1 MMHKL
6 FIFEAPDVWT
16 TLAQADKPIILYGMG
31 NGADKVLDEL
41 EKRHIKAAGVM
52 ASDDFCRYQEFR
64 GFTVQKQR
72 DFEEQFRLLGY
83 ASNIDTIPRSPFGD
97 SSLSQREPNDF
108 IIALCFGSSL
118 PDVMAHIRHVAEQ
131 HKLLVPNIPVAGEAI
146 MDDRFIAQYR
156 QEIEH
161 AYSLLADEQ
170 SRKVFK
176 GALDFYYTGE
186 LKYLDRI
193 ESDKDEVFANILRL
207 REERYLDLG
216 AYRGDT
222 VDEFLHYTD
231 GYRSITAVE
240 PNPKNYKKLCE
251 HIGTIENTT
260 ALNAGIADRVGT
272 MTISKK
278 AGRMP
283 VLGDTNGVEI
293 PVTTVDMI
301 DCSPTYI
308 KIDIE
313 GMEPQMLSGA
323 KQTLR
328 ALKPKLNLAAYHRT
342 EDFFSLILQLHE
354 INPDYRIYL
363 RKHPYIPCWD
373 LNIYAV

>member
-6 FIFEAPDVWT
+6 FIFEATDVWT

-52 ASDDFCRYQEFR
+52 ASDDFCRYQEYR

-83 ASNIDTIPRSPFGD
+83 ASNIDTIPQSPFGD

-131 HKLLVPNIPVAGEAI
+131 HKLLVPNIPVAGESI

-156 QEIEH
+156 QEIKH

-186 LKYLDRI
+186 LKYLDMI

-251 HIGTIENTT
+251 HIGTIEYAT

-313 GMEPQMLSGA
+313 GMESQMLTGA

-328 ALKPKLNLAAYHRT
+328 ALEPKLNLAAYHRT
-342 EDFFSLILQLHE
+342 EDFFSLINRLHE

>member
-16 TLAQADKPIILYGMG
+16 ALAQADKPIILYGMG

-52 ASDDFCRYQEFR
+52 ASDDFCRYQKFR

-83 ASNIDTIPRSPFGD
+83 ASNIDTIPQSPFGD

-118 PDVMAHIRHVAEQ
+118 PDVMEHIRHVAKR
-131 HKLLVPNIPVAGEAI
+131 HKLLIPNIPVAGENI
-146 MDDRFIAQYR
+146 MDDRFIKRYR
-156 QEIEH
+156 QEIRH

-251 HIGTIENTT
+251 HIGTIENAT

-293 PVTTVDMI
+293 PVTTVDAI
-301 DCSPTYI
+301 GCSPTYI

-328 ALKPKLNLAAYHRT
+328 TLKPKLNLAAYHRT
-342 EDFFSLILQLHE
+342 EDFFLLILQLHE

>member
-1 MMHKL
+1 MMHTL
-6 FIFEAPDVWT
+6 FTFNEPNVWT
-16 TLAQADKPIILYGMG
+16 ALATSDKPIILYGMG

-52 ASDDFCRYQEFR
+52 ASDDFCRYQEYR
-64 GFTVQKQR
+64 GFTVQKQG
-72 DFEEQFRLLGY
+72 DFERQF
-83 ASNIDTIPRSPFGD
+83 D
-97 SSLSQREPNDF
+97 DF
-108 IIALCFGSSL
+108 LIALCFGSSL
-118 PDVMAHIRHVAEQ
+118 PDVMAHVRHVAEQ
-131 HKLLVPNIPVAGEAI
+131 HKLLIPNIPVAGETI
-146 MDDRFIAQYR
+146 MDDRFIAQNR

-161 AYSLLADEQ
+161 AYSLLADEP

-186 LKYLDRI
+186 LKYLDLI
-193 ESDKDEVFANILRL
+193 ESDKDEVFEDILRL

-231 GYRSITAVE
+231 GYQSIIAVE

-251 HIGTIENTT
+251 HIADIGNAT
-260 ALNAGIADRVGT
+260 AINAGIADRVGT

-283 VLGDTNGVEI
+283 VLGDTNGVDI
-293 PVTTVDMI
+293 PVTTVDAI

-308 KIDIE
+308 KVDIE

-323 KQTLR
+323 EHTLR
-328 ALKPKLNLAAYHRT
+328 TLKPKLNLAAYHRT
-342 EDFFSLILQLHE
+342 EDFFTLINHLHE
-354 INPDYRIYL
+354 INPEYQIYL

>member
-1 MMHKL
+1 MDNL
-6 FIFEAPDVWT
+6 FTFSEPNVWT
-16 TLAQADKPIILYGMG
+16 ALTQADKPIILYGMG
-31 NGADKVLDEL
+31 NGADKVLDEF
-41 EKRHIKAAGVM
+41 EKRNIKAAGVM

-64 GFTVQKQR
+64 GFTVQKQG
-72 DFEEQFRLLGY
+72 DFERQF
-83 ASNIDTIPRSPFGD
+83 D
-97 SSLSQREPNDF
+97 DF
-108 IIALCFGSSL
+108 LIALCFGSSL
-118 PDVMAHIRHVAEQ
+118 PDVMAHIRHVAAQ
-131 HKLLVPNIPVAGEAI
+131 HRLLIPNIPVAGENI
-146 MDDRFIAQYR
+146 LDDCFIEAHR
-156 QEIEH
+156 QEIEQ
-161 AYSLLADEQ
+161 AYSLLADER

-176 GALDFYYTGE
+176 GVLDFYYTGE
-186 LKYLDRI
+186 LNALDMI
-193 ESDKDEVFANILRL
+193 ESDKDEVFTNILRL

-251 HIGTIENTT
+251 HIADLGNAT
-260 ALNAGIADRVGT
+260 AIHAGIADRVGT

-293 PVTTVDMI
+293 PVTTVDAI

-313 GMEPQMLSGA
+313 GMEQQMLSGT
-323 KQTLR
+323 KRTLR
-328 ALKPKLNLAAYHRT
+328 TLKPKLNLAAYHRT
-342 EDFFSLILQLHE
+342 EDFFMLINCLHE
-354 INPDYRIYL
+354 LNPEYQIHL

>member
-52 ASDDFCRYQEFR
+52 ASDDFCRYQEYR

-83 ASNIDTIPRSPFGD
+83 ASNIDTIPQSPFGD

-131 HKLLVPNIPVAGEAI
+131 HKLLVPNIPVAGESI

-156 QEIEH
+156 QEIKH

-186 LKYLDRI
+186 LKYLDMI

-231 GYRSITAVE
+231 GYQSIIAVE

-251 HIGTIENTT
+251 HIADIGNAT
-260 ALNAGIADRVGT
+260 ALHAGIAGRAGT

-293 PVTTVDMI
+293 PVTTVDTI

-323 KQTLR
+323 EHTLR
-328 ALKPKLNLAAYHRT
+328 TLKPKLNLAAYHRT
-342 EDFFSLILQLHE
+342 EDFFLLILQLHE

>member
-1 MMHKL
+1 MDNL
-6 FIFEAPDVWT
+6 FTFNEPNVWT
-16 TLAQADKPIILYGMG
+16 ALAESDKPVVLYGMG

-41 EKRHIKAAGVM
+41 EKRNIKAAGVM
-52 ASDDFCRYQEFR
+52 ASDDFCRYQEYR
-64 GFTVQKQR
+64 GFTVQKQS
-72 DFEEQFRLLGY
+72 DFEKQF
-83 ASNIDTIPRSPFGD
+83 D
-97 SSLSQREPNDF
+97 DF
-108 IIALCFGSSL
+108 VIALCFGSSL
-118 PDVMAHIRHVAEQ
+118 PDVTTHIRHVAE
-131 HKLLVPNIPVAGEAI
+131 HHRLLVPNIPVAGKAI

-156 QEIEH
+156 QKIGQ
-161 AYSLLADEQ
+161 AYSLLADDQ

-176 GALDFYYTGE
+176 GALDFCYTGV
-186 LKYLDRI
+186 LKYLDAI
-193 ESDKDEVFANILRL
+193 ESDKDEVFEKILRL
-207 REERYLDLG
+207 KDERYLDLG

-222 VDEFLHYTD
+222 VDEFLHYTN
-231 GYRSITAVE
+231 GYGSITAVE
-240 PNPKNYKKLCE
+240 PNPKNYQKLCK
-251 HIGTIENTT
+251 HIADIPNAT
-260 ALNAGIADRVGT
+260 ALHAGIADRVGT

-283 VLGDTNGVEI
+283 VLGSANGVAI

-313 GMEPQMLSGA
+313 GMEQQMLSGA
-323 KQTLR
+323 EHTLR
-328 ALKPKLNLAAYHRT
+328 TMKPKLNLAAYHRT
-342 EDFFSLILQLHE
+342 EDFFLLINRLHD

>member
-6 FIFEAPDVWT
+6 FIFEMPDVWT
-16 TLAQADKPIILYGMG
+16 TLSQADKPIVLYGMG

-41 EKRHIKAAGVM
+41 EKRKIKAAGVM
-52 ASDDFCRYQEFR
+52 ASDDFCRYQEYR

-72 DFEEQFRLLGY
+72 DFEEQF
-83 ASNIDTIPRSPFGD
+83 D
-97 SSLSQREPNDF
+97 DF
-108 IIALCFGSSL
+108 LIALCFGSSL
-118 PDVMAHIRHVAEQ
+118 PDVMDHIRRVAEQ
-131 HKLLVPNIPVAGEAI
+131 HRLLIPNIPVAGENI
-146 MDDRFIAQYR
+146 MDDRFLARYR
-156 QEIEH
+156 AEIEH

-176 GALDFYYTGE
+176 GPLDFYYTGE
-186 LKYLDRI
+186 LQYLTMI
-193 ESDKDEVFANILRL
+193 ESDKDEVFTDILRL

-222 VDEFLHYTD
+222 VDEFLRYTD
-231 GYRSITAVE
+231 GYESITAVE
-240 PNPKNYKKLCE
+240 PNPKNHKKLCE
-251 HIGTIENTT
+251 HIAAIGNAAAIH
-260 ALNAGIADRVGT
+260 AGIADRVGS
-272 MTISKK
+272 MMISKK

-293 PVTTVDMI
+293 PVTTVDTI

-313 GMEPQMLSGA
+313 GKEQQMLSGA
-323 KQTLR
+323 EHTLR
-328 ALKPKLNLAAYHRT
+328 TMKPKLNLAAYHRT
-342 EDFFSLILQLHE
+342 EDFFTLINRLNE
-354 INPDYRIYL
+354 INPAYRIYL
-363 RKHPYIPCWD
+363 RKHPYIPCWY

>member
-1 MMHKL
+1 MDNL
-6 FIFEAPDVWT
+6 FTFSKPNVWSA
-16 TLAQADKPIILYGMG
+16 LAQADKPIILYGMG
-31 NGADKVLDEL
+31 NGADKVLDEF
-41 EKRHIKAAGVM
+41 EKRNIKAAGVM

-64 GFTVQKQR
+64 GFTVQKQG
-72 DFEEQFRLLGY
+72 DFERQL
-83 ASNIDTIPRSPFGD
+83 D
-97 SSLSQREPNDF
+97 DF
-108 IIALCFGSSL
+108 LIALCFGSSL
-118 PDVMAHIRHVAEQ
+118 PDVMAHIHHVATQ
-131 HKLLVPNIPVAGEAI
+131 HRLLIPNIPVAGENI
-146 MDDRFIAQYR
+146 LDDCFIEAHR
-156 QEIEH
+156 QEIEQ
-161 AYSLLADEQ
+161 AYSLLADER
-170 SRKVFK
+170 SRKVFR

-186 LKYLDRI
+186 LNDLDMI
-193 ESDKDEVFANILRL
+193 ESDKDEVFTNILRL
-207 REERYLDLG
+207 KEERYLDLG

-222 VDEFLHYTD
+222 VDEFLRYTD

-251 HIGTIENTT
+251 HIADLGNAT

-283 VLGDTNGVEI
+283 VLGDTNGIEI
-293 PVTTVDMI
+293 PVTTVDAI

-313 GMEPQMLSGA
+313 GMEQHMLSGA

-328 ALKPKLNLAAYHRT
+328 VLKPKLNLAAYHRT

>member
-1 MMHKL
+1 
-6 FIFEAPDVWT
+6 
-16 TLAQADKPIILYGMG
+16 MG

-41 EKRHIKAAGVM
+41 EKRNIKAAGVM
-52 ASDDFCRYQEFR
+52 ASDDFCRYQEYR
-64 GFTVQKQR
+64 GFTVQKQS
-72 DFEEQFRLLGY
+72 DFEEQFRSLGY
-83 ASNIDTIPRSPFGD
+83 ASNINTIPQSPFGD

-108 IIALCFGSSL
+108 VIALCFGSSL
-118 PDVMAHIRHVAEQ
+118 PDVTAHIRRVAEQ
-131 HKLLVPNIPVAGEAI
+131 HQLLIPNIPVAGENLMTDA
-146 MDDRFIAQYR
+146 FIAEHR
-156 QEIEH
+156 QEIEQ
-161 AYSLLADEQ
+161 AYSLLADEASQ
-170 SRKVFK
+170 IVFK

-193 ESDKDEVFANILRL
+193 ESDKEEVFRKILRL
-207 REERYLDLG
+207 KDERYLDLG

-222 VDEFLHYTD
+222 VDEFLRYTD
-231 GYRSITAVE
+231 GYESITAVE
-240 PNPKNYKKLCE
+240 PNPKNYQKLCE
-251 HIGTIENTT
+251 HIADLEYAT
-260 ALNAGIADRVGT
+260 ALHAGIADRVGT

-293 PVTTVDMI
+293 PVTTVDQI

-313 GMEPQMLSGA
+313 GMEHQMLSGA
-323 KQTLR
+323 AQTLR
-328 ALKPKLNLAAYHRT
+328 TMKPKLNLAAYHRT
-342 EDFFSLILQLHE
+342 EDFFSLILRLHE
-354 INPDYRIYL
+354 IDPDYRIYL

>member
-1 MMHKL
+1 MDNL
-6 FIFEAPDVWT
+6 FTFNEPNVWT
-16 TLAQADKPIILYGMG
+16 ALAQAGKPIILYGMG

-41 EKRHIKAAGVM
+41 EKRNIKAAGVM
-52 ASDDFCRYQEFR
+52 ASDDFCRYQEYR

-72 DFEEQFRLLGY
+72 DFERKF
-83 ASNIDTIPRSPFGD
+83 D
-97 SSLSQREPNDF
+97 DF
-108 IIALCFGSSL
+108 IIALCFGTSL
-118 PDVMAHIRHVAEQ
+118 PNVMAHIRHVAEQ
-131 HKLLVPNIPVAGEAI
+131 HRLLIPNIPVAGENI

-156 QEIEH
+156 QEIER
-161 AYSLLADEQ
+161 AYSLLADEP

-186 LKYLDRI
+186 LKYLDTI
-193 ESDKDEVFANILRL
+193 EGDKDEVFANILRL
-207 REERYLDLG
+207 RNERYLDLG

-231 GYRSITAVE
+231 GYQSITAVE
-240 PNPKNYKKLCE
+240 PNPKNHKKLCE
-251 HIGTIENTT
+251 HLADIGNAT

-293 PVTTVDMI
+293 PVTTVDRI

-313 GMEPQMLSGA
+313 GMELKMLSGA
-323 KQTLR
+323 ERILR
-328 ALKPKLNLAAYHRT
+328 TMKPKLNLAAYHRT
-342 EDFFSLILQLHE
+342 EDFFSLINRLHE

>member
-1 MMHKL
+1 MMHTL
-6 FIFEAPDVWT
+6 FHFDSPNVWT
-16 TLAQADKPIILYGMG
+16 ALAKAEKPIILYGMG

-52 ASDDFCRYQEFR
+52 ASDDFCRYQEYR

-83 ASNIDTIPRSPFGD
+83 ASNIDTIPQSPFGD

-222 VDEFLHYTD
+222 VNEFLHYTD

-251 HIGTIENTT
+251 HIGTIENAT
-260 ALNAGIADRVGT
+260 ALNAGIADRAGM

>member
-41 EKRHIKAAGVM
+41 EKRNIKAAGVM

-64 GFTVQKQR
+64 GFTVQKQS
-72 DFEEQFRLLGY
+72 DFEKQY
-83 ASNIDTIPRSPFGD
+83 DN
-97 SSLSQREPNDF
+97 F
-108 IIALCFGSSL
+108 IVALCFGSSL

-186 LKYLDRI
+186 MKYLDRI

-251 HIGTIENTT
+251 HIGTIENAT

-301 DCSPTYI
+301 GCSPTYI

-313 GMEPQMLSGA
+313 GMEHQMLSGA
-323 KQTLR
+323 ARTLR
-328 ALKPKLNLAAYHRT
+328 TMKPKLNLAAYHRT
-342 EDFFSLILQLHE
+342 EDFFSLILRLHE
-354 INPDYRIYL
+354 IDPDYRIYL

>member
-1 MMHKL
+1 MMHTL
-6 FIFEAPDVWT
+6 FTFNEPNVWT
-16 TLAQADKPIILYGMG
+16 ALATSDKPIILYGMG
-31 NGADKVLDEL
+31 NGADKVLDEFD
-41 EKRHIKAAGVM
+41 KRNIKTTGVM
-52 ASDDFCRYQEFR
+52 ASDDFCRYQEYR

-72 DFEEQFRLLGY
+72 DFEKQY
-83 ASNIDTIPRSPFGD
+83 D
-97 SSLSQREPNDF
+97 DF
-108 IIALCFGSSL
+108 IVALCFGSSL

-131 HKLLVPNIPVAGEAI
+131 HRLLIPNIPVAGETI

-156 QEIEH
+156 QEIEQ
-161 AYSLLADEQ
+161 AYSLLADEASQ
-170 SRKVFK
+170 IVFK

-186 LKYLDRI
+186 LKYLDAI
-193 ESDKDEVFANILRL
+193 ESGKDEVFRKILRL
-207 REERYLDLG
+207 KDERYLDLG

-231 GYRSITAVE
+231 GYESITAVE
-240 PNPKNYKKLCE
+240 PNPKNYQKLCE
-251 HIGTIENTT
+251 HIADLENTT
-260 ALNAGIADRVGT
+260 ALHAGIADRVGT
-272 MTISKK
+272 LTISKK

-293 PVTTVDMI
+293 PVTTVDQI
-301 DCSPTYI
+301 GCSPTYI

-313 GMEPQMLSGA
+313 GMEHQMLSGA
-323 KQTLR
+323 VRTLR
-328 ALKPKLNLAAYHRT
+328 AMKPKLNLAAYHRT
-342 EDFFSLILQLHE
+342 EDFFSLILRLHE

>member
-1 MMHKL
+1 MDNL
-6 FIFEAPDVWT
+6 FTFSEPNVWT
-16 TLAQADKPIILYGMG
+16 ALAQADKPIILYGMG
-31 NGADKVLDEL
+31 NGADKVLDEF
-41 EKRHIKAAGVM
+41 EKRNIKAAGVM
-52 ASDDFCRYQEFR
+52 ASDDFCRYQEYR
-64 GFTVQKQR
+64 GFTVQKQG
-72 DFEEQFRLLGY
+72 DFERQF
-83 ASNIDTIPRSPFGD
+83 D
-97 SSLSQREPNDF
+97 DF
-108 IIALCFGSSL
+108 LIALCFGSSL
-118 PDVMAHIRHVAEQ
+118 SDVMAHIHHVAAQ
-131 HKLLVPNIPVAGEAI
+131 HRLLIPNIPVAGENVL
-146 MDDRFIAQYR
+146 DDCFIEAHR
-156 QEIEH
+156 QEIEQ
-161 AYSLLADEQ
+161 AYSLLADER
-170 SRKVFK
+170 SRRVFK

-186 LKYLDRI
+186 LNALDMI
-193 ESDKDEVFANILRL
+193 ESDKDEVFTNILRL

-222 VDEFLHYTD
+222 VDEFLHYTN

-251 HIGTIENTT
+251 HIADLGNAT
-260 ALNAGIADRVGT
+260 AIHAGIADRVGT

-283 VLGDTNGVEI
+283 VLGEPNGVEI
-293 PVTTVDMI
+293 PVTTVDAI

-313 GMEPQMLSGA
+313 GMEQQMLSGA
-323 KQTLR
+323 KRTLR
-328 ALKPKLNLAAYHRT
+328 TLKPKLNLAAYHRT
-342 EDFFSLILQLHE
+342 EDFFMLILQLHE